1 MSKLL
6 LQDTFFSALG
16 AVEERVRKIEERNAT
31 IATSGGSGGGLTVG
45 SVLDVHVAS
54 NAGIQLTKLAQDPR
68 ARSTHTGTQ
77 LANTISD
84 FSTAAT
90 AFRLDQFAAPTAAV
104 SLNGQK
110 ITNLGTPTVGTDAT
124 TKTYVDGEITN
135 AKARANHTGTQLAST
150 ISNFDAQVRTSR
162 LDQMA
167 LPTATVAFNNQS
179 ITGISSVGT
188 SRINMAG
195 GLELRDDG
203 AGGFVVGNNVDG
215 LSGQIRVAAVALDD
229 FDGLTHRLA
238 TLVHNFAA
246 NQISLSAQRRLSNL
260 ADPTANQDAAT
271 KAYADARAG
280 STVVLDNVPVGTILP
295 YGGAAAPST
304 DWMLCQGQSLD
315 RTTYSSLFS
324 AIGTAY
330 GSADATHFT
339 LPNLQG
345 RVPVGAGT
353 GTGDGASGTGTITG
367 GTTLSGRTV
376 GAWGGAENHTLTIG
390 QMPSHAHTP
399 TDPGHVHSNTNG
411 AYLQVSATV
420 STFLNTTNNAGYAV
434 FHAPNTA
441 TAFTG
446 ITIQNTGGGTSH
458 PNVQPFVVTNY
469 IIKVSARAP
478 QGLMAATEAAPVGTV
493 APYAGATAPNADWL
507 LCDGSAISRTTYADL
522 FTIIGTTYGAGN
534 GSTTFN
540 LPDLRGRVPVGAGTG
555 SGLSARTRGATGGEE
570 NHTLSIGEMPS
581 HNHSGAAY
589 VSINRAAP
597 DGSIA
602 YMGDLGGGAQMT
614 QAISINSTGGGAAH
628 NTMQPFLVTNYI
640 IRATSVTPTKYSL
653 VGDMSPIGSV
663 TAFAGATLP
672 TDWLLCDGSSLL
684 RTDYPELFTVLG
696 TTWGSADAT
705 HFNLPD
711 LRGRTLIGTG
721 TGAGVST
728 GVGGTGLP
736 SGSALTAR
744 TLAQWGGEEAHAT
757 TVGEMPSH
765 NHGGG
770 DHTHQIATYNN
781 VGAGAW
787 AGGVQGVTGQN
798 QFTGVYA
805 GTIGS
810 GAIITSQG
818 GGSGHN
824 TMQPF
829 AVVTWIIKAK
839 QTVATTT
846 TGNSSKSRVSF
857 TADGVLKTFTLRH
870 TLSLASNE
878 PYIAQVWEAD
888 ASGNPTRQAIA
899 DVVYS
904 DFQNVNVVFGTAP
917 ANGKKYILTVIG

>member
-1 MSKLL
+1 
-6 LQDTFFSALG
+6 
-16 AVEERVRKIEERNAT
+16 
-31 IATSGGSGGGLTVG
+31 
-45 SVLDVHVAS
+45 
-54 NAGIQLTKLAQDPR
+54 
-68 ARSTHTGTQ
+68 
-77 LANTISD
+77 
-84 FSTAAT
+84 
-90 AFRLDQFAAPTAAV
+90 
-104 SLNGQK
+104 
-110 ITNLGTPTVGTDAT
+110 
-124 TKTYVDGEITN
+124 
-135 AKARANHTGTQLAST
+135 
-150 ISNFDAQVRTSR
+150 
-162 LDQMA
+162 
-167 LPTATVAFNNQS
+167 
-179 ITGISSVGT
+179 
-188 SRINMAG
+188 
-195 GLELRDDG
+195 
-203 AGGFVVGNNVDG
+203 
-215 LSGQIRVAAVALDD
+215 
-229 FDGLTHRLA
+229 
-238 TLVHNFAA
+238 
-246 NQISLSAQRRLSNL
+246 
-260 ADPTANQDAAT
+260 
-271 KAYADARAG
+271 
-280 STVVLDNVPVGTILP
+280 
-295 YGGAAAPST
+295 
-304 DWMLCQGQSLD
+304 
-315 RTTYSSLFS
+315 
-324 AIGTAY
+324 
-330 GSADATHFT
+330 
-339 LPNLQG
+339 
-345 RVPVGAGT
+345 
-353 GTGDGASGTGTITG
+353 
-367 GTTLSGRTV
+367 
-376 GAWGGAENHTLTIG
+376 
-390 QMPSHAHTP
+390 
-399 TDPGHVHSNTNG
+399 
-411 AYLQVSATV
+411 
-420 STFLNTTNNAGYAV
+420 
-434 FHAPNTA
+434 
-441 TAFTG
+441 
-446 ITIQNTGGGTSH
+446 
-458 PNVQPFVVTNY
+458 
-469 IIKVSARAP
+469 
-478 QGLMAATEAAPVGTV
+478 
-493 APYAGATAPNADWL
+493 
-507 LCDGSAISRTTYADL
+507 
-522 FTIIGTTYGAGN
+522 
-534 GSTTFN
+534 
-540 LPDLRGRVPVGAGTG
+540 
-555 SGLSARTRGATGGEE
+555 
-570 NHTLSIGEMPS
+570 
-581 HNHSGAAY
+581 
-589 VSINRAAP
+589 
-597 DGSIA
+597 
-602 YMGDLGGGAQMT
+602 MT